1 MPNVTNQ
8 VIIDYHNYLC
18 TQWNFTP
25 NGRVNTGYEAVEPRL
40 RQLSKEAWAAAS
52 TTGRQAIEDEVF
64 NIYRGINVLPIL
76 YYDLDGCEEQ
86 IYELAGKNKTIN
98 NRTLAVGNNEGLKI
112 GRFWFENMQDAFTR
126 KDKEVSL
133 RGRFNN
139 DTKLKR
145 AINLCY
151 KHRDESEHAVLP
163 HNIRRALELVSG
175 GSIQNF
181 KPMNARAVWE
191 YICPTWGG
199 NVLDFSSGYG
209 GRMMGAM
216 TSNMRYHYT
225 GIDPNTKTH
234 KGLVAMGELLN
245 HCRQG
250 SGYAMHNI
258 PSEDFVPQPGF
269 YDAAFSSP
277 PYFNLETYSDEP
289 TQCMNRCTN
298 LDAWF
303 DLYAEPT
310 VKMLNTA
317 LADDAIYAV
326 NIADYKSGSE
336 QFQIVDRWISM
347 SEQLGFKHV
356 ETVQMT
362 LNVRPGQGNGKLK
375 NGYKSEGIYIF
386 KKTASLTTR

>member
-1 MPNVTNQ
+1 MTIITNQ
-8 VIIDYHNYLC
+8 TVLDYHAYLC
-18 TQWNFTP
+18 GAWGYTP
-25 NGRVNTGYEAVEPRL
+25 QDSMCTGYEAEMPRL
-40 RQLSKEAWAAAS
+40 KQLSKETWASADDA
-52 TTGRQAIEDEVF
+52 GKEAIEQEVF
-64 NIYRGINVLPIL
+64 DIYRSKNIIPIH
-76 YYDLDGCEEQ
+76 YYNIDGCQ
-86 IYELAGKNKTIN
+86 ELVYQLSDKKKSVDNKIIN
-98 NRTLAVGNNEGLKI
+98 VGNNEGLTL

-133 RGRFNN
+133 RGRFLN

-151 KHRDESEHAVLP
+151 KHRDEGELAVVPKNL
-163 HNIRRALELVSG
+163 RRAFDLVSG

-191 YICPTWGG
+191 YICPTIMG

-209 GRMMGAM
+209 GRMLGAM
-216 TSNMRYHYT
+216 TSRMRYHYT
-225 GIDPNTKTH
+225 GIDPNTKTYN
-234 KGLVAMGELLN
+234 GLVALGELLN
-245 HCRQG
+245 ECGQG
-250 SGYAMHNI
+250 SGYSMNCM
-258 PSEDFVPQPGF
+258 PSEEFAPEPGS

-298 LDAWF
+298 LDSWF

-310 VKMLNTA
+310 IKMLHTA
-317 LADDAIYAV
+317 LASDAIYAV

-336 QFQIVDRWISM
+336 QFQIVDRWIDM
-347 SEQLGFKHV
+347 SKKLGFKYV
-356 ETVQMT
+356 ETVAMM
-362 LNVRPGQGNGKLK
+362 LNVRPGQGNGKLQ

-386 KKTASLTTR
+386 RKM